1 MYREKRGMETIKKTV
16 NSESA
21 NSETVNREDSLY
33 FLAPGVKQG
42 VKRSENL
49 QGTRIFRFG
58 PLFFSQNCRIFKNVQ
73 NSTQNDHFGAVF

>member
-33 FLAPGVKQG
+33 MTGTKRLARLTLIDSVGYV
-42 VKRSENL
+42 V
-49 QGTRIFRFG
+49 
-58 PLFFSQNCRIFKNVQ
+58 
-73 NSTQNDHFGAVF
+73 

>member
-33 FLAPGVKQG
+33 IQKLGM
-42 VKRSENL
+42 
-49 QGTRIFRFG
+49 
-58 PLFFSQNCRIFKNVQ
+58 
-73 NSTQNDHFGAVF
+73 HF

>member
-33 FLAPGVKQG
+33 VAEPMWNRVNNRKLKEIVWIP
-42 VKRSENL
+42 
-49 QGTRIFRFG
+49 
-58 PLFFSQNCRIFKNVQ
+58 
-73 NSTQNDHFGAVF
+73 

>member
-33 FLAPGVKQG
+33 SELNAHKEKKIGAPSWQKLGAFLGNK
-42 VKRSENL
+42 
-49 QGTRIFRFG
+49 
-58 PLFFSQNCRIFKNVQ
+58 VQ
-73 NSTQNDHFGAVF
+73 L